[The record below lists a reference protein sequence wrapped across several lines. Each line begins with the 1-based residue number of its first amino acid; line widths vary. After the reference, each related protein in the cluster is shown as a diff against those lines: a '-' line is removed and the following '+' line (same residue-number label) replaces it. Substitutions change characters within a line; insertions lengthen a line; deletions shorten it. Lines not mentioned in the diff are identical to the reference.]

1 MTAAVA
7 SQSVSEIIE
16 FQGRKAQ
23 RADSRERRRAI
34 LEATL
39 RIVVRDGIR
48 GVRHRAIAKEANV
61 PLAATTYYFK
71 DIQQLVCDAFN
82 LFAQDSLKF
91 TEQLEESG
99 ISALEKLKGANL
111 ADPQIFELLLT
122 ALTNALMTHI
132 KSQVADRDRRIIEQ
146 SFKTEALRNDL
157 LAKTACIPQTNVTG
171 SIVNFFKLLGS
182 REPQADAHIVHGVIL
197 YLEYQLLVDNSQLD
211 LEMAHKTMR
220 RMISQL
226 LALAVRR

>member
-1 MTAAVA
+1 MTAAV
-7 SQSVSEIIE
+7 SQSKTDNIE

-71 DIQQLVCDAFN
+71 DINELVCDAFN
-82 LFAQDSLKF
+82 LHAQDSIKH
-91 TEQLEESG
+91 TEELEESG
-99 ISALEKLKGANL
+99 FAALEKLKGANL
-111 ADPQIFELLLT
+111 ADPQIFDLLVN
-122 ALTNALMTHI
+122 ALTNAIMTHI
-132 KSQVADRDRRIIEQ
+132 RSQVESRDRRVIEHT
-146 SFKTEALRNDL
+146 FKTEALRNPV
-157 LAKTACIPQTNVTG
+157 LAKTACIPQASTTG
-171 SIVNFFKLLGS
+171 SIVSFFKLLGS
-182 REPQADAHIVHGVIL
+182 KEPEADAHIVHGVIL
-197 YLEYQLLVDNSQLD
+197 YMEYQLLLGQEMMAI
-211 LEMAHKTMR
+211 EMAHKSIR

-226 LALAVRR
+226 LALSVKK

>member
-1 MTAAVA
+1 MTAAISSSRA
-7 SQSVSEIIE
+7 EAIE

-71 DIQQLVCDAFN
+71 DIQELVSDAFN
-82 LFAQDSLKF
+82 LFAQDALKL
-91 TEQLEESG
+91 TEELEETG
-99 ISALEKLKGANL
+99 FAVLEKLKGANL
-111 ADPQIFELLLT
+111 ADPQIFEVLTT
-122 ALTNALMTHI
+122 ALANAIVSHI
-132 KSQVADRDRRIIEQ
+132 KAQIEDRDRRIIEH
-146 SFKTEALRNDL
+146 SFKTEALRNPA
-157 LAKTACIPQTNVTG
+157 LAATACIPQANITN
-171 SIVNFFKLLGS
+171 SIKNFFKVLGS
-182 REPQADAHIVHGVIL
+182 KDAETDAHIVHGVIL
-197 YLEYQLLVDNSQLD
+197 YVEYLLLLNQDILTLEQAQK
-211 LEMAHKTMR
+211 AIR

-226 LALAVRR
+226 LALAIKR

>member
-1 MTAAVA
+1 MTAAV
-7 SQSVSEIIE
+7 SQSASDIIE

-82 LFAQDSLKF
+82 LFAQDSLKY

-99 ISALEKLKGANL
+99 FSALEKLKGANL
-111 ADPQIFELLLT
+111 ADPQIFEVLLT
-122 ALTNALMTHI
+122 ALTNALITHV
-132 KSQVADRDRRIIEQ
+132 KSQVEDRDRRIIEQ
-146 SFKTEALRNDL
+146 SFKTEALRNEL
-157 LAKTACIPQTNVTG
+157 LSKTACIPQANITG

-197 YLEYQLLVDNSQLD
+197 HLEYLLLVGDGLLD
-211 LEMAHKTMR
+211 MDMAHKTVR
-220 RMISQL
+220 RMIGQL